1 MLFWVSGQP
10 THKYCTMPFLDSKYT
25 NWYNDIVFRAQNR
38 ELPKEVYTEKHHIMP
53 RSLGGGNERENIAKL
68 TAREHFVCHW
78 LLTKMTTGQ
87 NQKKMA
93 YACKRMMH
101 SSGKKQHRYKI
112 NGRIYEQLKN
122 NLNLLL
128 KEREFTD
135 GWISK
140 LKKSAQDR
148 AAREGEKEKAIRR
161 NNRISG
167 NKKRKGEK
175 RPWQSG
181 SNNHFYG
188 VRMIGKDNPFF
199 GKTHSEDTLKK
210 LRVPKSK
217 YICPHC
223 NKTVGGE
230 SNFKRWHGDNC
241 KLFKESI
248 CQG

>member
-1 MLFWVSGQP
+1 
-10 THKYCTMPFLDSKYT
+10 MPFLDSKYT

-38 ELPKEVYTEKHHIMP
+38 ELPKEVYTEKHHIVP

-78 LLTKMTTGQ
+78 LLTKITTGQ
-87 NQKKMA
+87 AQKKMA

-101 SSGKKQHRYKI
+101 SAGEKQYRYKI
-112 NGRIYEQLKN
+112 SGRIYEQLKN

-128 KEREFTD
+128 KERKFSEE
-135 GWISK
+135 WISK
-140 LKKSAQDR
+140 LKKSAQAR
-148 AAREGEKEKAIRR
+148 AAREGEQEKAIRR

-188 VRMIGKDNPFF
+188 VRMVGEANHFF
-199 GKTHSEDTLKK
+199 GKKHSEESLVKMRK
-210 LRVPKSK
+210 PKTIYVCS
-217 YICPHC
+217 HC
-223 NKTVGGE
+223 NKKVGGE
-230 SNFKRWHGDNC
+230 ANLKRWHNDNC
-241 KLFKESI
+241 KQFGESK
-248 CQG
+248 CPG